1 LPFKEATRTS
11 HKGGT
16 SNLGNVVAVAQRNL
30 RALYRLD
37 ARRQDGRCPRFRR
50 LVIETTG
57 LANPN
62 PVVHALQN
70 DRRIAARFR
79 LAAVIALVDA
89 THAIDQLDAFDE
101 AVAQIAAADVL
112 LVSKMDLAGLR
123 HCARD
128 CTS

>member
-1 LPFKEATRTS
+1 M
-11 HKGGT
+11 
-16 SNLGNVVAVAQRNL
+16 
-30 RALYRLD
+30 D

-89 THAIDQLDAFDE
+89 VLRDLPDTLTKETRNARFTLLLATRHPTSDRNHVVNIDDTV
-101 AVAQIAAADVL
+101 AVDI
-112 LVSKMDLAGLR
+112 R
-123 HCARD
+123 RR
-128 CTS
+128 